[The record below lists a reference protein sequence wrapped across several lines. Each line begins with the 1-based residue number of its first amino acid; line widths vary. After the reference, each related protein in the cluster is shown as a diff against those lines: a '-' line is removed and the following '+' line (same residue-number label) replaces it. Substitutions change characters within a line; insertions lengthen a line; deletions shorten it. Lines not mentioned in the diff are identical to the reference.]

1 MKNLKFL
8 LLFIVYSNLSFSQS
22 NENKYLMFNSLSEA
36 NYEYEIGNGKNEI
49 RKVFI
54 KEPKKNGDI
63 IFYIKDKMFRYYK
76 KANEI
81 DSCSL
86 KHANDIT
93 FSTLKS
99 LETKVNDI
107 NPYYPYKVFPNLYLV
122 EKIND
127 SIIVKYKVKWEYYIE

>member
-1 MKNLKFL
+1 MKKLKFL

-22 NENKYLMFNSLSEA
+22 NENKYLMFNSLSET
-36 NYEYEIGNGKNEI
+36 NYEYEIGNGKKEI